1 MNDKKIVVKI
11 ITFLLLFTVGIS
23 LCSCGVINT
32 NGIDYIKT
40 TSINMDDWS
49 YCIQSADKLSN
60 VIVSK
65 FTNTERTR
73 YMIQNDSV
81 KIVQN
86 TALGNTAYVFS

>member
-1 MNDKKIVVKI
+1 MNEW
-11 ITFLLLFTVGIS
+11 S
-23 LCSCGVINT
+23 SCIR
-32 NGIDYIKT
+32 
-40 TSINMDDWS
+40 
-49 YCIQSADKLSN
+49 SADKLSN
-60 VIVSK
+60 MIVSK

>member
-11 ITFLLLFTVGIS
+11 ITFLLLFTVSIS
-23 LCSCGVINT
+23 LCFCGVTNT
-32 NGIDYIKT
+32 NGINYIKKT
-40 TSINMDDWS
+40 LINMNEWS
-49 YCIQSADKLSN
+49 SCIRSVDKLSN
-60 VIVSK
+60 MIVSK

-86 TALGNTAYVFS
+86 TALGNTAYVLL